1 MITEF
6 FILSLS
12 YNNFK
17 KFIKSYKIC
26 VTGQM
31 LKLNSKERW
40 RAEKKRLNVLMRGRA
55 THWLLDFLA
64 CCKSQDL
71 PSRYVRD
78 YTSAQIYKTCRSFC
92 KHLIHWYTVE
102 CGVEFLT
109 VYWEPEVN
117 QNNTFFNT
125 LKAWSFF
132 TTSVWWQE
140 SLHTFFIQQVCVS
153 SMRLNLKARCIVP
166 NCTQLNVMRYEIVK
180 PA

>member
-1 MITEF
+1 
-6 FILSLS
+6 
-12 YNNFK
+12 
-17 KFIKSYKIC
+17 
-26 VTGQM
+26 M

-117 QNNTFFNT
+117 QITNFLTPWRLDHFLQPQYDDKNLYTHSSYSKCVCPACDWT
-125 LKAWSFF
+125 LKQDVLYPTAPNWM
-132 TTSVWWQE
+132 WWD
-140 SLHTFFIQQVCVS
+140 
-153 SMRLNLKARCIVP
+153 MR
-166 NCTQLNVMRYEIVK
+166 
-180 PA
+180 